1 MQTGSRKVKY
11 QTGCLFFIYYLF
23 LFLACCARMMA
34 CKHDDTSKEL
44 FYGKLLI
51 QEHPACKHGD
61 AGFKRKNQ
69 RSNGGIH
76 NFSGLRPAGCRQYR
90 RTSHQHTGSAAR
102 Q

>member
-11 QTGCLFFIYYLF
+11 QTGCLVFYLVSFFRQL
-23 LFLACCARMMA
+23 CQDDG

-61 AGFKRKNQ
+61 AGFKRKDQ

-76 NFSGLRPAGCRQYR
+76 SFSGLRPAGCRQHR
-90 RTSHQHTGSAAR
+90 RTLHQHTGSAAR